1 MIDSIIFYIV
11 AFLLGSL
18 GVGLYVSVVNI
29 VIAAMRPQRKYQKTS
44 SFDPA
49 FSAWVGTIFVM
60 LCVSTIIAL
69 QTLPVENIPYK
80 RYIVMILTVLIF
92 LTIGLISG
100 AARRDIHPD
109 DPEKKLTPGM
119 TITNITAA
127 CIPLVVSI
135 LGASGIA
142 SAIGTPGTIITTAI
156 LYFVLAIPSSIGAS
170 LTMLFARSASNPS
183 YTYGTI
189 ASIGILLLGALYMI
203 SSKG

>member
-44 SFDPA
+44 TFDPA
-49 FSAWVGTIFVM
+49 FPAWVGTIFVM

-69 QTLPVENIPYK
+69 QTLPGVALPYK
-80 RYIVMILTVLIF
+80 RYIVMFLTSLVF

-119 TITNITAA
+119 TIVNTTAA
-127 CIPLVVSI
+127 CIPLIVSI

-142 SAIGTPGTIITTAI
+142 NAIGTPGTILTTAI
-156 LYFVLAIPSSIGAS
+156 LFFVLAIPSSIGAS
-170 LTMLFARSASNPS
+170 LTMLFARSASSTS
-183 YTYGTI
+183 YTYGTL
-189 ASIGILLLGALYMI
+189 SVIGLMLLSGIYLLP
-203 SSKG
+203 SN